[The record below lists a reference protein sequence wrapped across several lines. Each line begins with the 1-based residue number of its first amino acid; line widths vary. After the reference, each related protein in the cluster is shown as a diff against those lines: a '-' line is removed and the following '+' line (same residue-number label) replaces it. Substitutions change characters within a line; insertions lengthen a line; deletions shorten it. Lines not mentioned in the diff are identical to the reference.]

1 MQTFVFFASSWLKQL
16 VLYCYHTESHSVVK
30 REGDRQMS
38 QTNQNNTGTL
48 KYDVMVEQTNGKGY
62 TARLLAWPE
71 TVVEAPTREKALQ
84 QMRALLLERLAK
96 ADIVTLEI
104 QPTEIGHS
112 WAPFA
117 GMWADD
123 PSFEEFQAEIQRYRR
138 EVDETWAPW
147 LFEEEGAETA
157 EQPEKTKVMEVA

>member
-1 MQTFVFFASSWLKQL
+1 MST
-16 VLYCYHTESHSVVK
+16 
-30 REGDRQMS
+30 S
-38 QTNQNNTGTL
+38 QTSQKNKDTL
-48 KYDVMVEQTNGKGY
+48 KYDVLLEQTKGNGY

-84 QMRALLLERLAK
+84 QMRVLLLERLAK
-96 ADIVTLEI
+96 AEIVTLEI

-138 EVDETWAPW
+138 EIDEKWSPW
-147 LFEEEGAETA
+147 LLDPEETTETT
-157 EQPEKTKVMEVA
+157 EQPEPERAMEIA